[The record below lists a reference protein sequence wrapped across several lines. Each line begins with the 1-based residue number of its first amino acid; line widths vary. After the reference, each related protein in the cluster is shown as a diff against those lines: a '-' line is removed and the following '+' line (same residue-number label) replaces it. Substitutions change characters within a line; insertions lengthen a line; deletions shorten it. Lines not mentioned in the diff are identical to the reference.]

1 MKIATWN
8 INSVRA
14 REERL
19 LNWLT
24 THKPDVL
31 CLQELKV
38 PTDAFPTEKCKELGY
53 HSAVFGQKT
62 YNGVAIL
69 TREEP
74 EDITRGM
81 DMRPDDEQSRLI
93 SVKVSGVRI
102 ICAYFPNGGNMESDK
117 WVYKQ
122 SWMDDLATW
131 IQRFDAKDEVLLT
144 GDFNVAPFPDDIAR
158 PDEYEGSVL
167 ANPIVREKLE
177 AIAAFGLEDVF
188 RPFHPGGNVYTW
200 WDYRGLGFERN
211 NGMRID
217 HFYATK
223 KMADRVI
230 GCAVER
236 SERHG
241 KGASDHAPVLLELQD

>member
-19 LNWLT
+19 LTWLK
-24 THKPDVL
+24 THEPDVL

-38 PTDAFPTEKCKELGY
+38 PTDSFPVEKCKELGY

-69 TREEP
+69 SREEP
-74 EDITRGM
+74 KDILRGM
-81 DMRPDDEQSRLI
+81 ESRPDDTQSRLI
-93 SVKVSGVRI
+93 SAEVRGI
-102 ICAYFPNGGNMESDK
+102 RILCAYFPNGGAMDSDK

-122 SWMDDLATW
+122 SWMDDLAAW
-131 IQRFDAKDEVLLT
+131 IKRFDAEGEVLLT
-144 GDFNVAPFPDDIAR
+144 GDFNVAPFADDIER
-158 PDEYEGSVL
+158 PEEYEGSVL
-167 ANPIVREKLE
+167 ANPIVRGKLE
-177 AIAAFGLEDVF
+177 EIAAFGLEDVF
-188 RPFHPGGNVYTW
+188 RPFHPQGKVYTW

-217 HFYATK
+217 HFYASK
-223 KMADRVI
+223 KLAARVI
-230 GCAVER
+230 GAAVER
-236 SERHG
+236 TERHG
-241 KGASDHAPVLLELQD
+241 KGASDHAPVLLELED